1 MAQSI
6 RHRRGSPLPQRPGRS
21 QGTPQADSPEARA
34 LDRFEAMVP
43 WYHSRVLEAL
53 DSEQAAALNDA
64 ELAEAIGTILRRL
77 ELASGAPAIGSGHAS
92 LATRLVDEMRG
103 LGPIG
108 PLLRDPDVSDILV
121 NGLQSVYIERKGR
134 LSRVDIRF
142 RNADHLT
149 RIAQR
154 IAANVGRRIDE
165 LSPMCDARLEDG
177 SRVNIIGPPLAI
189 DGAAISIRRFR
200 KGGFT
205 VQELARGG
213 AMHAGMA
220 KLLEVA
226 TRAQL
231 NVVVAGGTGAGKTTI
246 LNALSGNIDAEE
258 RVVTLEDAAELNLRQ
273 PHVVRLE
280 TRAPSS
286 EHAGEITM
294 RDLLKNALRMRPDRI
309 IVGEVRG
316 PEALEALQAMNT
328 GHPGS
333 MFTVHANN
341 PRDTLSRLEYL
352 VMMGSGE
359 IPLSA
364 IRNQV
369 VSAVDLIVQAARFRD
384 GKRRIVSITD
394 VAGLEGRC
402 TRTRRPLGLR
412 CRQRPF
418 RVQRRAALVHRAR
431 RGHGLRRPA
440 ERRHGPPARPD
451 ANLSAGPG
459 MSGATW
465 FSLAGVAVA
474 FLVGWSAVTLFQG
487 LRRRKRIRR
496 RMLPVAGL
504 LAEEAP
510 EPAAA
515 PVRAGHRTDSSENAV
530 AAWLNARYPLA
541 GGLRTMSIAGIAGM
555 AAAAGLVPALS
566 FFGMPAT
573 LAFLG
578 ALAVGTGLGWNVG
591 AMLEDA
597 KRNEFGAR
605 FLVVLEDFH
614 RMVRYGIATNQALNS
629 VTAAAEDR

>member
-6 RHRRGSPLPQRPGRS
+6 RHRRTSQQRPARQ
-21 QGTPQADSPEARA
+21 QGTEIPDSPEAAA
-34 LDRFEAMVP
+34 LSRFESIVP
-43 WYHSRVLEAL
+43 WYHGEVLKAL
-53 DSEQAAALNDA
+53 DAEHAATLDDA
-64 ELAEAIGTILRRL
+64 ELTELIGTILRRL
-77 ELASGAPAIGSGHAS
+77 ELSPDAPGVGGNVST

-103 LGPIG
+103 LGPLG

-121 NGLQSVYIERKGR
+121 NGLNSVYIERQGK
-134 LSRVDIRF
+134 LSKMDIHF

-154 IAANVGRRIDE
+154 IASNVGRRIDE

-205 VQELARGG
+205 VQELARRG
-213 AMHAGMA
+213 AMHPAMA
-220 KLLEVA
+220 TLLEVA

-246 LNALSGNIDAEE
+246 LNALSGNIDPEE

-286 EHAGEITM
+286 ENTREISM

-352 VMMGSGE
+352 VMMGSGD

-369 VSAVDLIVQAARFRD
+369 ISAVDLIVQAARFRD
-384 GKRRIVSITD
+384 GTRRIVSITD
-394 VAGLEGRC
+394 VSGLEGDVAVMEDLWVYDAGNHRFEC
-402 TRTRRPLGLR
+402 SGAQPSFTA
-412 CRQRPF
+412 
-418 RVQRRAALVHRAR
+418 RVEDMGYGELLHAAMG
-431 RGHGLRRPA
+431 RGHTALLR
-440 ERRHGPPARPD
+440 G
-451 ANLSAGPG
+451 
-459 MSGATW
+459 
-465 FSLAGVAVA
+465 
-474 FLVGWSAVTLFQG
+474 
-487 LRRRKRIRR
+487 
-496 RMLPVAGL
+496 
-504 LAEEAP
+504 
-510 EPAAA
+510 
-515 PVRAGHRTDSSENAV
+515 
-530 AAWLNARYPLA
+530 
-541 GGLRTMSIAGIAGM
+541 
-555 AAAAGLVPALS
+555 
-566 FFGMPAT
+566 
-573 LAFLG
+573 
-578 ALAVGTGLGWNVG
+578 
-591 AMLEDA
+591 
-597 KRNEFGAR
+597 
-605 FLVVLEDFH
+605 
-614 RMVRYGIATNQALNS
+614 
-629 VTAAAEDR
+629 